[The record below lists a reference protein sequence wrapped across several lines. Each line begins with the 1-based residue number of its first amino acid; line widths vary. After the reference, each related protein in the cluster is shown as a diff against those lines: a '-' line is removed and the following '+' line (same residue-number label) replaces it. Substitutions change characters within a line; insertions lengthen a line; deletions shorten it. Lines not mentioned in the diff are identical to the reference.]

1 MVRKKI
7 EDLGKVIS
15 GGTPSTKNERYW
27 GGDIAWI
34 TPKDLSK
41 HNSMFI
47 FKGERGIT
55 EEGLKNSS
63 AYTVPTGTVL
73 FSSRAP
79 IGYVAIAGKNLTTNQ
94 GFKNIV
100 VNDENDNLFIYYLL
114 KNNIKFIESHANGST
129 FKEISA
135 KVFKNL
141 EFDVP
146 NLDTQRKISKI
157 LSTLDSKIELNNQI
171 ISNLEELASALF
183 KRWFVDFEFP
193 DENGNPYKSSGG
205 KMVDSELGEIP
216 EGWKVSSLLNSNSQI
231 ISGDWGKENPINNYT
246 KKVKVI
252 RGADIVEIDKGQLGK
267 TPTRYILEKN
277 FINKAVQPM
286 DIIIEISGGSP
297 SQSTGRNVLISSS
310 TISRFDEPLV
320 CTNFCKV
327 IRLKDVKSAFYIN
340 DYLKYLYSKDI
351 FFNYENGTT
360 GIKNLDYNSL
370 LNVMKVKMCK
380 DINLINRYYDFRI
393 NIENKK
399 NMFGEEVQTLITLR
413 DSLLPKLLSGEIEL
427 PEDEEV

>member
-41 HNSMFI
+41 HDSMFI

-171 ISNLEELASALF
+171 ISNLEELASTLF

-216 EGWKVSSLLNSNSQI
+216 ECWKIKKLGEISKIQSGHAFKSKDYIEYSVDNSVKVLRTLN
-231 ISGDWGKENPINNYT
+231 INNDNLTINNKDLVYLPDFFCENHSSVILSKFDT
-246 KKVKVI
+246 LLVMVGATIGKV
-252 RGADIVEIDKGQLGK
+252 G
-267 TPTRYILEKN
+267 
-277 FINKAVQPM
+277 
-286 DIIIEISGGSP
+286 
-297 SQSTGRNVLISSS
+297 
-310 TISRFDEPLV
+310 LV
-320 CTNFCKV
+320 T
-327 IRLKDVKSAFYIN
+327 
-340 DYLKYLYSKDI
+340 
-351 FFNYENGTT
+351 
-360 GIKNLDYNSL
+360 
-370 LNVMKVKMCK
+370 
-380 DINLINRYYDFRI
+380 DINLPSLQNQNMWRFRPEFPKLSSVILRHYVIYSRNMAENWKTGSAREFYRKDSFSNIKLVIPDNKVLDKLNIILQPLYELISNKIYEIGQLERMRDF
-393 NIENKK
+393 
-399 NMFGEEVQTLITLR
+399 
-413 DSLLPKLLSGEIEL
+413 LLPKLLSGEIEL

>member
-47 FKGERGIT
+47 FKGEREIT

-171 ISNLEELASALF
+171 ISNLEELASTLF
-183 KRWFVDFEFP
+183 KRWFVDFDFP
-193 DENGNPYKSSGG
+193 NENGNPYKSSGG
-205 KMVDSELGEIP
+205 KMIDSKLGEIP
-216 EGWKVSSLLNSNSQI
+216 EGWHVDTISNLMENFDRKRVPLSKMQREKRNGVYPYYGAASLIAYVDDFLFDGTYLLLGEDGTVITKEGNPVLQYVRGKFWVNNHAHVLKGKGYVSTEWLYLWFKQTNV
-231 ISGDWGKENPINNYT
+231 SG
-246 KKVKVI
+246 
-252 RGADIVEIDKGQLGK
+252 IVTG
-267 TPTRYILEKN
+267 
-277 FINKAVQPM
+277 AVQPK
-286 DIIIEISGGSP
+286 IS
-297 SQSTGRNVLISSS
+297 Q
-310 TISRFDEPLV
+310 
-320 CTNFCKV
+320 TNLN
-327 IRLKDVKSAFYIN
+327 RLKVVSPDKEQLIKFQKNIGI
-340 DYLKYLYSKDI
+340 I
-351 FFNYENGTT
+351 F
-360 GIKNLDYNSL
+360 
-370 LNVMKVKMCK
+370 
-380 DINLINRYYDFRI
+380 
-393 NIENKK
+393 NKLVVLS
-399 NMFGEEVQTLITLR
+399 NEITILTELR
-413 DSLLPKLLSGEIEL
+413 DLLLPKLLSGEVEF

>member
-41 HNSMFI
+41 HDSMFI

-171 ISNLEELASALF
+171 ISNLEELASTLF

-193 DENGNPYKSSGG
+193 DENGKPYKSSGG

-216 EGWKVSSLLNSNSQI
+216 EGWKVTNLEEISIDI
-231 ISGDWGKENPINNYT
+231 IT
-246 KKVKVI
+246 
-252 RGADIVEIDKGQLGK
+252 GK
-267 TPTRYILEKN
+267 TPNTKQKENYGEDIPFIKIPDMHNNTYIVQTETYLSKKGSDSQYKKLLPKDSICVSCIATPGLVSITSVASHTNQQINTILPKVEDLYFLYLDLKRKKN
-277 FINKAVQPM
+277 LIR
-286 DIIIEISGGSP
+286 ELGSGGSTTLNLNKT
-297 SQSTGRNVLISSS
+297 QFGKINIVNCGKREKMNFNKIC
-310 TISRFDEPLV
+310 EPL
-320 CTNFCKV
+320 FSK
-327 IRLKDVKSAFYIN
+327 ILLLQKSNI
-340 DYLKYLYSKDI
+340 YLAK
-351 FFNYENGTT
+351 
-360 GIKNLDYNSL
+360 
-370 LNVMKVKMCK
+370 
-380 DINLINRYYDFRI
+380 
-393 NIENKK
+393 
-399 NMFGEEVQTLITLR
+399 LR
-413 DSLLPKLLSGEIEL
+413 DLLLPKLLSGEIEL
-427 PEDEEV
+427 PEDEEM

>member
-63 AYTVPTGTVL
+63 EYTVPTGTVL

-171 ISNLEELASALF
+171 ISNLEELASTLF
-183 KRWFVDFEFP
+183 KRWFVDFDFP
-193 DENGNPYKSSGG
+193 N
-205 KMVDSELGEIP
+205 
-216 EGWKVSSLLNSNSQI
+216 
-231 ISGDWGKENPINNYT
+231 
-246 KKVKVI
+246 
-252 RGADIVEIDKGQLGK
+252 
-267 TPTRYILEKN
+267 
-277 FINKAVQPM
+277 
-286 DIIIEISGGSP
+286 
-297 SQSTGRNVLISSS
+297 
-310 TISRFDEPLV
+310 
-320 CTNFCKV
+320 
-327 IRLKDVKSAFYIN
+327 
-340 DYLKYLYSKDI
+340 
-351 FFNYENGTT
+351 
-360 GIKNLDYNSL
+360 
-370 LNVMKVKMCK
+370 
-380 DINLINRYYDFRI
+380 
-393 NIENKK
+393 
-399 NMFGEEVQTLITLR
+399 
-413 DSLLPKLLSGEIEL
+413 
-427 PEDEEV
+427 

>member
-157 LSTLDSKIELNNQI
+157 LSTLDSQIELNNQI
-171 ISNLEELASALF
+171 ISNLEELASTLF
-183 KRWFVDFEFP
+183 KRWFVDFDFP
-193 DENGNPYKSSGG
+193 NENGNPYKSSGG
-205 KMVDSELGEIP
+205 KMIDSKLGEIP
-216 EGWKVSSLLNSNSQI
+216 EGWHVDTISNLMENFDRKRVPLSKMQREKRNGVYPYYGAASLIAYVDDFLFDGTYLLLGEDGTVITKEGNPVLQYVRGKFWVNNHAHVLKGKGYVSTEWLYLWFKQTNV
-231 ISGDWGKENPINNYT
+231 SG
-246 KKVKVI
+246 
-252 RGADIVEIDKGQLGK
+252 IVTG
-267 TPTRYILEKN
+267 
-277 FINKAVQPM
+277 AVQPK
-286 DIIIEISGGSP
+286 IS
-297 SQSTGRNVLISSS
+297 Q
-310 TISRFDEPLV
+310 
-320 CTNFCKV
+320 TNLN
-327 IRLKDVKSAFYIN
+327 RLKVVSPDKEQLIKFQKNIGI
-340 DYLKYLYSKDI
+340 I
-351 FFNYENGTT
+351 F
-360 GIKNLDYNSL
+360 
-370 LNVMKVKMCK
+370 
-380 DINLINRYYDFRI
+380 
-393 NIENKK
+393 NKLVVLS
-399 NMFGEEVQTLITLR
+399 NEITILTELR
-413 DSLLPKLLSGEIEL
+413 DLLLPKLLSGEVEF

>member
-171 ISNLEELASALF
+171 ISNLEELASTLF
-183 KRWFVDFEFP
+183 KRWFVDFDFP
-193 DENGNPYKSSGG
+193 NENGNPYKSSGG
-205 KMVDSELGEIP
+205 KMIDSKLGEIP
-216 EGWKVSSLLNSNSQI
+216 EGWHVDTISNLMENFDRKRVPLSKMQREKRNGVYPYYGAASLIAYVDDFLFDGTYLLLGEDGTVITKEGNPVLQYVRGKFWVNNHAHVLKGKGYVSTEWLYLWFKQTNV
-231 ISGDWGKENPINNYT
+231 SG
-246 KKVKVI
+246 
-252 RGADIVEIDKGQLGK
+252 IVTG
-267 TPTRYILEKN
+267 
-277 FINKAVQPM
+277 AVQPK
-286 DIIIEISGGSP
+286 IS
-297 SQSTGRNVLISSS
+297 Q
-310 TISRFDEPLV
+310 
-320 CTNFCKV
+320 TNLN
-327 IRLKDVKSAFYIN
+327 RLKVVSPDKEQLIKFQKNIGI
-340 DYLKYLYSKDI
+340 I
-351 FFNYENGTT
+351 F
-360 GIKNLDYNSL
+360 
-370 LNVMKVKMCK
+370 
-380 DINLINRYYDFRI
+380 
-393 NIENKK
+393 NKLVVLS
-399 NMFGEEVQTLITLR
+399 NEITILTELR
-413 DSLLPKLLSGEIEL
+413 DLLLPKLLSGEVEF

>member
-34 TPKDLSK
+34 TPQDLSK

-171 ISNLEELASALF
+171 ISNLEELASTLF
-183 KRWFVDFEFP
+183 KRWFVDFDFP
-193 DENGNPYKSSGG
+193 NENGNPYKSSGG
-205 KMVDSELGEIP
+205 KMIDSKLGEIP
-216 EGWKVSSLLNSNSQI
+216 EGWHVDTISNLMENFDRKRVPLSKMQREKRNGVYPYYGAASLIAYVDDFLFDGTYLLLGEDGTVITKEGNPVLQYVRGKFWVNNHAHVLKGKGYVSTEWLYLWFKQTNV
-231 ISGDWGKENPINNYT
+231 SG
-246 KKVKVI
+246 
-252 RGADIVEIDKGQLGK
+252 IVTG
-267 TPTRYILEKN
+267 
-277 FINKAVQPM
+277 AVQPK
-286 DIIIEISGGSP
+286 IS
-297 SQSTGRNVLISSS
+297 Q
-310 TISRFDEPLV
+310 
-320 CTNFCKV
+320 TNLN
-327 IRLKDVKSAFYIN
+327 RLKVVSPDKEQLIKFQKNIGI
-340 DYLKYLYSKDI
+340 I
-351 FFNYENGTT
+351 F
-360 GIKNLDYNSL
+360 
-370 LNVMKVKMCK
+370 
-380 DINLINRYYDFRI
+380 
-393 NIENKK
+393 NKLVVLS
-399 NMFGEEVQTLITLR
+399 NEITILTELR
-413 DSLLPKLLSGEIEL
+413 DLLLPKLLSGEVEF

>member
-41 HNSMFI
+41 HDSMFI

-171 ISNLEELASALF
+171 ISNLEELASTLF

-193 DENGNPYKSSGG
+193 DENGNLYKSSGG

-216 EGWKVSSLLNSNSQI
+216 EGWEIIKLSDLVVQIKETFNPNKTEVEKVNHFSIPNFDSKKFPVIENVNTIKSNKTKITDFTVLFSKMNPNFERVWLTELNKSYLNVCSPEFI
-231 ISGDWGKENPINNYT
+231 ALDCKNINLQTYT
-246 KKVKVI
+246 YFLCKSTAFNRFLVNNAT
-252 RGADIVEIDKGQLGK
+252 G
-267 TPTRYILEKN
+267 
-277 FINKAVQPM
+277 
-286 DIIIEISGGSP
+286 
-297 SQSTGRNVLISSS
+297 STG
-310 TISRFDEPLV
+310 SRQ
-320 CTNFCKV
+320 
-327 IRLKDVKSAFYIN
+327 R
-340 DYLKYLYSKDI
+340 
-351 FFNYENGTT
+351 
-360 GIKNLDYNSL
+360 IKPSIAMGFKFVGAVD
-370 LNVMKVKMCK
+370 
-380 DINLINRYYDFRI
+380 LINQYGEICSGISEQIMNLR
-393 NIENKK
+393 NQIENL
-399 NMFGEEVQTLITLR
+399 EEMR
-413 DSLLPKLLSGEIEL
+413 DALLPKLLSGEIEL
-427 PEDEEV
+427 PEDEEM

>member
-41 HNSMFI
+41 HDSMFI

-171 ISNLEELASALF
+171 ISNLEELASTLF

-193 DENGNPYKSSGG
+193 DENGKPYKSSGG

-216 EGWKVSSLLNSNSQI
+216 EGWKVTNLEEISIDI
-231 ISGDWGKENPINNYT
+231 IT
-246 KKVKVI
+246 
-252 RGADIVEIDKGQLGK
+252 GK
-267 TPTRYILEKN
+267 TPNTKQKENYGEDIPFIKIPDMHNNTYIVQTETYLSKKGSDSQYKKLLPKDSICVSCIATPGLVSITSVASHTNQQINTILPKVEDLYFLYLDLKRKKN
-277 FINKAVQPM
+277 LIR
-286 DIIIEISGGSP
+286 ELGSGGSTTLNLNKT
-297 SQSTGRNVLISSS
+297 QFGKINIVNCGKREKMNFNKIC
-310 TISRFDEPLV
+310 EPL
-320 CTNFCKV
+320 FSK
-327 IRLKDVKSAFYIN
+327 ILLLQKSNI
-340 DYLKYLYSKDI
+340 YLAK
-351 FFNYENGTT
+351 
-360 GIKNLDYNSL
+360 
-370 LNVMKVKMCK
+370 
-380 DINLINRYYDFRI
+380 
-393 NIENKK
+393 
-399 NMFGEEVQTLITLR
+399 LR
-413 DSLLPKLLSGEIEL
+413 DLLLPKLLSGEIEL
-427 PEDEEV
+427 SEDKEV

>member
-171 ISNLEELASALF
+171 ISNLEELASTLF
-183 KRWFVDFEFP
+183 KRWFVDFDIP
-193 DENGNPYKSSGG
+193 NENGNPYKSSGG
-205 KMVDSELGEIP
+205 KMIDSKLGEIP
-216 EGWKVSSLLNSNSQI
+216 EGWHVDTISNLMENFDRKRVPLSKMQREKRNGVYPYYGAASLIAYVDDFLFDGTYLLLGEDGTVITKEGNPVLQYVRGKFWVNNHAHVLKGKGYVSTEWLYLWFKQTNV
-231 ISGDWGKENPINNYT
+231 SG
-246 KKVKVI
+246 
-252 RGADIVEIDKGQLGK
+252 IVTG
-267 TPTRYILEKN
+267 
-277 FINKAVQPM
+277 AVQPK
-286 DIIIEISGGSP
+286 IS
-297 SQSTGRNVLISSS
+297 Q
-310 TISRFDEPLV
+310 
-320 CTNFCKV
+320 TNLN
-327 IRLKDVKSAFYIN
+327 RLKVVSPDKEQLIKFQKNIGI
-340 DYLKYLYSKDI
+340 I
-351 FFNYENGTT
+351 F
-360 GIKNLDYNSL
+360 
-370 LNVMKVKMCK
+370 
-380 DINLINRYYDFRI
+380 
-393 NIENKK
+393 NKLVVLS
-399 NMFGEEVQTLITLR
+399 NEITILTELR
-413 DSLLPKLLSGEIEL
+413 DLLLPKLLSGEVEF

>member
-41 HNSMFI
+41 HDSMFI

-171 ISNLEELASALF
+171 ISNLEELASTLF

-193 DENGNPYKSSGG
+193 DENGKPYKSSGG
-205 KMVDSELGEIP
+205 RMVDSELGEIP
-216 EGWKVSSLLNSNSQI
+216 EGWKVTNLEEISIDI
-231 ISGDWGKENPINNYT
+231 IT
-246 KKVKVI
+246 
-252 RGADIVEIDKGQLGK
+252 GK
-267 TPTRYILEKN
+267 TPNTKQKENYGEDIPFIKIPDMHNNTYIVQTETYLSKKGSDSQYKKLLPKDSICVSCIATPGLVSITSVASHTNQQINTILPKVEDLYFLYLDLKRKKN
-277 FINKAVQPM
+277 LIR
-286 DIIIEISGGSP
+286 ELGSGGSTTLNLNKT
-297 SQSTGRNVLISSS
+297 QFGKINIVNCGKREKMNFNKIC
-310 TISRFDEPLV
+310 EPL
-320 CTNFCKV
+320 FSK
-327 IRLKDVKSAFYIN
+327 ILLLQKSNI
-340 DYLKYLYSKDI
+340 YLAK
-351 FFNYENGTT
+351 
-360 GIKNLDYNSL
+360 
-370 LNVMKVKMCK
+370 
-380 DINLINRYYDFRI
+380 
-393 NIENKK
+393 
-399 NMFGEEVQTLITLR
+399 LR
-413 DSLLPKLLSGEIEL
+413 DLLLPKLLSGEIEL
-427 PEDEEV
+427 SEDKEV

>member
-41 HNSMFI
+41 HDSMFI

-171 ISNLEELASALF
+171 ISNLEELASTLF

-216 EGWKVSSLLNSNSQI
+216 EGWGIKKLGEISRIQNGYAFKSKDYIEYSVDNSVKVLRTLNINNDNLTINNKDLVYLPEFFLKHHSNVVLNKFDTLFVMVGATIGKVGLVTDINLPSLQNQNMWRFRPDFPHLSSVILRHYVIHSRNIAENWKTGSAREFYRKDSFSNIRLAIAENRILDKLNSMLQ
-231 ISGDWGKENPINNYT
+231 PIY
-246 KKVKVI
+246 
-252 RGADIVEIDKGQLGK
+252 EL
-267 TPTRYILEKN
+267 
-277 FINKAVQPM
+277 INK
-286 DIIIEISGGSP
+286 
-297 SQSTGRNVLISSS
+297 
-310 TISRFDEPLV
+310 
-320 CTNFCKV
+320 K
-327 IRLKDVKSAFYIN
+327 
-340 DYLKYLYSKDI
+340 
-351 FFNYENGTT
+351 NYENGQLE
-360 GIKNLDYNSL
+360 G
-370 LNVMKVKMCK
+370 
-380 DINLINRYYDFRI
+380 
-393 NIENKK
+393 
-399 NMFGEEVQTLITLR
+399 LR

>member
-41 HNSMFI
+41 HDSMFI

-171 ISNLEELASALF
+171 ISNLEELASTLF

-205 KMVDSELGEIP
+205 KMVDSELGKIP
-216 EGWKVSSLLNSNSQI
+216 EGWELRTLGYFSEIIMGQSPKGESYNNDNSGLPLLNGASDFKNGI
-231 ISGDWGKENPINNYT
+231 ISPLKYT
-246 KKVKVI
+246 TEPKKVTQKGDFIFGVRATVGHVTESDGIYAIGRGTGLARTKNYYAKEFLYFSLKNII
-252 RGADIVEIDKGQLGK
+252 RYLELTASGSVYVNISKKELNDFKLIYPANRILQLFHRTTVNLFK
-267 TPTRYILEKN
+267 EKM
-277 FINKAVQPM
+277 NK
-286 DIIIEISGGSP
+286 
-297 SQSTGRNVLISSS
+297 
-310 TISRFDEPLV
+310 
-320 CTNFCKV
+320 
-327 IRLKDVKSAFYIN
+327 Y
-340 DYLKYLYSKDI
+340 
-351 FFNYENGTT
+351 
-360 GIKNLDYNSL
+360 
-370 LNVMKVKMCK
+370 
-380 DINLINRYYDFRI
+380 
-393 NIENKK
+393 IENQ
-399 NMFGEEVQTLITLR
+399 FLTELR

-427 PEDEEV
+427 PEDEEM